1 MTYELPAAPLSIG
14 GVLDSAIRLYRDSMR
29 RSWVLALLYSVALGV
44 FGLVWALSLG
54 NLALGNVVGPAKPDA
69 RQILAMM
76 FSPVML
82 VTMTIGIVVS
92 FVFYGALMKTLSAWA
107 QGNQSLPIGTAIA
120 IGVRRLPAVILGCII
135 NGVAVA
141 IGFVLLI
148 VPGVYVFGKMPLW
161 MAVVFVDDVGA
172 MEGVRRSWRL
182 TRGRWWRGAAI
193 ITVAVIMIY
202 VFTLAFALAA
212 GAISA
217 FAHLSLTGSQV
228 INQLLTLA
236 SNMIVLPMFA
246 SILIVMYHDFKLRDE
261 GGDLAARMGAL
272 GKV

>member
-29 RSWVLALLYSVALGV
+29 RSWLLALLYSAALGV
-44 FGLVWALSLG
+44 FGVVWAL
-54 NLALGNVVGPAKPDA
+54 ALGDVVGPAKQDP
-69 RQILAMM
+69 RQVLALM
-76 FSPVML
+76 FSPVVL
-82 VTMTIGIVVS
+82 ATLAIGTVVS

-107 QGNQSLPIGTAIA
+107 DGNQSLPIGTAIA
-120 IGVRRLPAVILGCII
+120 TGLRRLPAVILGCVI
-135 NGVAVA
+135 NGLAVT
-141 IGFVLLI
+141 IGLILLI

-161 MAVVFVDDVGA
+161 MAAVFVDDVGA
-172 MEGVRRSWRL
+172 MEGLRRSWRL
-182 TRGRWWRGAAI
+182 TSGRWWRGAVI

-202 VFTLAFALAA
+202 VFALAFGLVA
-212 GAISA
+212 GAIGA
-217 FAHLSLTGSQV
+217 LAHLGLTGRQV
-228 INQLLTLA
+228 INQLFA
-236 SNMIVLPMFA
+236 VGSNMIVLPMFA

>member
-14 GVLDSAIRLYRDSMR
+14 GVLDSAIRLYRDSIR
-29 RSWVLALLYSVALGV
+29 RSWGLALLYSAALGV
-44 FGLVWALSLG
+44 FGLVWALTLG
-54 NLALGNVVGPAKPDA
+54 DLVGPAKQDP
-69 RQILAMM
+69 RQILALM

-82 VTMTIGIVVS
+82 VTLAIGIVVS

-107 QGNQSLPIGTAIA
+107 QGNQALPLGTAIA

-135 NGVAVA
+135 NGLAVA
-141 IGFVLLI
+141 IGFILLI
-148 VPGVYVFGKMPLW
+148 VPGVYIFGKMPLW
-161 MAVVFVDDVGA
+161 MAAVFVDEVGA
-172 MEGVRRSWRL
+172 MEGLRRSWRL
-182 TRGRWWRGAAI
+182 TRGRWWRGAAV

-202 VFTLAFALAA
+202 VFALAFGLVA
-212 GAISA
+212 GAIGA
-217 FAHLSLTGSQV
+217 LAHLSLTGREV
-228 INQLLTLA
+228 INQLFTVA

-246 SILIVMYHDFKLRDE
+246 SILILMYHDFKLRDE